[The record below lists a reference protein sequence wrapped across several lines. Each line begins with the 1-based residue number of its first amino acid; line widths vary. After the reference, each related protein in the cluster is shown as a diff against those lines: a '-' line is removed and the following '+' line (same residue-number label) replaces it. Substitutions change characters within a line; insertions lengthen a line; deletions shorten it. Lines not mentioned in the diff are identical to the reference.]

1 MGNLSY
7 LLRAPGTQAPQYL
20 PPDSGPNQSPT
31 ELVSELQ
38 ALLSLFDW
46 LRSQLSS
53 QPCILL
59 TPASYT
65 GLPVLLGAVAR
76 HRLEDQFYS
85 LFTAFTD
92 LQSVVLQFQV
102 KAFKLYVCMK
112 INRDF
117 KLTFCS
123 QIGTCTTLASPHWA
137 CFQREPDSLCLLTS
151 RVMRRQ
157 NSPSSA
163 SKQLSTCNR
172 ELWVF
177 KKS

>member
-1 MGNLSY
+1 MFLYIFLIYFLWQGGDDPDRGDHLQTTRRLGGGRVGRDLSFNSATSFRCKGLSFVSRPWTFPVRKKMNATENLSC

-65 GLPVLLGAVAR
+65 GLPVLLSAVER

-102 KAFKLYVCMK
+102 K
-112 INRDF
+112 DF
-117 KLTFCS
+117 L
-123 QIGTCTTLASPHWA
+123 
-137 CFQREPDSLCLLTS
+137 
-151 RVMRRQ
+151 
-157 NSPSSA
+157 
-163 SKQLSTCNR
+163 
-172 ELWVF
+172 
-177 KKS
+177 

>member
-1 MGNLSY
+1 MGNLSC

-20 PPDSGPNQSPT
+20 PPDSGPNQPPT

-76 HRLEDQFYS
+76 HRLEDQFFS

-102 KAFKLYVCMK
+102 K
-112 INRDF
+112 DF
-117 KLTFCS
+117 L
-123 QIGTCTTLASPHWA
+123 
-137 CFQREPDSLCLLTS
+137 
-151 RVMRRQ
+151 
-157 NSPSSA
+157 
-163 SKQLSTCNR
+163 
-172 ELWVF
+172 
-177 KKS
+177 